1 MRKTVLVLLALLAP
15 AHSAVAQGDLF
26 AAAALAST
34 PIGALTPLMTSS
46 MVGRQF
52 DGAQLAIRYGLRRD
66 GTTNTHAIA
75 GSAVFSAGLK
85 SSLSLTAGVRD
96 ATCTGCSPRLM
107 LGLGGDMRLYEG
119 GDVAGAGSGL
129 AVSLSGDL
137 GYGRALSDEDA
148 YALGIGTPVTL
159 SLASGG
165 RDALHIVP
173 FFTPV
178 VGIGQTSCPSGLSNC
193 ERSGVRMVLGGGV
206 GVWNPMT
213 SVSASLGVNQV
224 IRDGENPVFGINV
237 VLGGRRRRH

>member
-1 MRKTVLVLLALLAP
+1 MHKTALVLFALLAP
-15 AHSAVAQGDLF
+15 AGSAVAQSDLL

-34 PIGALTPLMTSS
+34 PIGALTPMMTSS
-46 MVGRQF
+46 MVGRRLE
-52 DGAQLAIRYGLRRD
+52 GAQLAIRYGLRRD
-66 GTTNTHAIA
+66 EAINTHAIA
-75 GSAVFSAGLK
+75 GSVLFSAGLK

-119 GDVAGAGSGL
+119 GDFAGAGSGL

-137 GYGRALSDEDA
+137 GYGRAFGDEDA

-173 FFTPV
+173 FFTPI
-178 VGIGQTSCPSGLSNC
+178 VGIGQTSCPGVLLDC
-193 ERSGVRMVLGGGV
+193 ERSGVRMVLGGGI

-213 SVSASLGVNQV
+213 SVSASVGVNQV
-224 IRDGENPVFGINV
+224 IRDGESPVFGINV
-237 VLGGRRRRH
+237 VLGGR